1 VSLVARI
8 LSSKTF
14 YVVTVLLTLALALW
28 LSARNIW
35 AMASGT
41 VHPAMFVPMA
51 MAIVMVIA
59 LVDYM
64 AKERR
69 RRARLARAAARQS
82 RQIMI
87 YMDDRESGV

>member
-1 VSLVARI
+1 VARI

-14 YVVTVLLTLALALW
+14 YVVTVLLALALALW

-35 AMASGT
+35 AMANGT
-41 VHPAMFVPMA
+41 VHPTMFVPMV
-51 MAIVMVIA
+51 MATLTVIA
-59 LVDYM
+59 LINYM
-64 AKERR
+64 AVERR
-69 RRARLARAAARQS
+69 RRARLARAAAWQS